1 MGLDHARAGSG
12 GGQVKRILWLL
23 GLAVLAATPAGA
35 QRNETADRAA
45 IHALLV
51 AYGTTLDS
59 RDFDGFGKL
68 FGTDGIYVAFGGKT
82 AKGGPA
88 AAGMMRQLFAS
99 MANPEREPNFH
110 LFFNEVVT
118 FEGPDR
124 AHATSMSLW
133 MINGP
138 DKRPIPAL
146 AGRYDDELVR
156 KDGHWLF
163 ARRTLVPVTNGPAK

>member
-1 MGLDHARAGSG
+1 MK
-12 GGQVKRILWLL
+12 GQMNGQMNRILGLL
-23 GLAVLAATPAGA
+23 VSALLAAAPATA

-51 AYGTTLDS
+51 GYGTTLDA
-59 RDFDGFGKL
+59 RDFDGFGTL
-68 FGTDGIYVAFGGKT
+68 FGSDGVYVAFGGRT
-82 AKGGPA
+82 AKGGA
-88 AAGMMRQLFAS
+88 EASAMMRQMFATN
-99 MANPEREPNFH
+99 ANPAREPNFH

-118 FEGPDR
+118 FDGPDR

-133 MINGP
+133 MVNGP
-138 DKRPIPAL
+138 DKRPVPAL

-163 ARRTLVPVTNGPAK
+163 ARRTLVPITNGAAK